1 MLVVLLVLSFFIV
14 QPFLKV
20 IFLGALFAYVSYPL
34 YRKFNRKINST
45 VSALLICLLIFL
57 IIVIP
62 AVFFVKGLV
71 QESYN
76 VFIIFKQKLAT
87 GLISNCKSQLC
98 ETLRSYS
105 QNSEINF
112 QVQETAKTVI
122 NWIVNKSSDLL
133 VSVPKV
139 LLNLFVLFFT
149 LFYFL
154 KDGKDLLR
162 KINHYLKL
170 QRNNYI
176 RLLRRLKEIVHG
188 LVYGYLVVALIQG
201 LTGYL
206 GFLIFGISSPLFW
219 GLFMAFLALI
229 PFVGAGII
237 WVPAS
242 IIIIL
247 EGVYNNS
254 TWLIVKGV
262 LLFIYGLVFI
272 SSVDNIFKPKL
283 MGNKAK
289 IHSVVV
295 LIGILGGLFTFG
307 LLGVIL
313 GPLLLSF
320 TIEFIDIYL
329 LKK

>member
-1 MLVVLLVLSFFIV
+1 MLVVLLVISFFIV
-14 QPFLKV
+14 QPFLKI

-45 VSALLICLLIFL
+45 VSALLICFLILL
-57 IIVIP
+57 IIVVP
-62 AVFFVKGLV
+62 AVFFVKGLI
-71 QESYN
+71 QESYSI
-76 VFIIFKQKLAT
+76 FIIFKQKLAI
-87 GLISNCKSQLC
+87 GLISNCKSNIC
-98 ETLRSYS
+98 EVLRTYS
-105 QNSEINF
+105 QNPEINF
-112 QVQETAKTVI
+112 QVQETAKVVI
-122 NWIVNKSSDLL
+122 NWIVTKSSDLL
-133 VSVPKV
+133 VSVPKI

-154 KDGKDLLR
+154 KEGKELIAN
-162 KINHYLKL
+162 INRYLKL
-170 QRNNYI
+170 QQNNYV
-176 RLLRRLKEIVHG
+176 RLIKRLKEIIHG
-188 LVYGYLVVALIQG
+188 LVYGYLIVALIQG
-201 LTGYL
+201 ITGYL

-242 IIIIL
+242 IIMIL

-295 LIGILGGLFTFG
+295 LVGILGGLFTFG

-313 GPLLLSF
+313 GPLILSF
-320 TIEFIDIYL
+320 TVEFIDIYL

>member
-1 MLVVLLVLSFFIV
+1 MLVVLLVISFFIV
-14 QPFLKV
+14 QPFLKI
-20 IFLGALFAYVSYPL
+20 IFLGALFDYVSYPL

-45 VSALLICLLIFL
+45 VSALLICFLILL
-57 IIVIP
+57 IIVVP
-62 AVFFVKGLV
+62 AVFFVKGLI
-71 QESYN
+71 QESYSI
-76 VFIIFKQKLAT
+76 FIIFKQKLAI
-87 GLISNCKSQLC
+87 GLISNCKSNIC
-98 ETLRSYS
+98 EVLRTYS
-105 QNSEINF
+105 QNPEINF
-112 QVQETAKTVI
+112 QVQETAKVVI
-122 NWIVNKSSDLL
+122 NWIVTKSSDLL
-133 VSVPKV
+133 VSVPKI

-154 KDGKDLLR
+154 KEGKELIAN
-162 KINHYLKL
+162 INRYLKL
-170 QRNNYI
+170 QQNNYV
-176 RLLRRLKEIVHG
+176 RLIKRLKEIIHG
-188 LVYGYLVVALIQG
+188 LVYGYLIVALVQG
-201 LTGYL
+201 ITGYL

-242 IIIIL
+242 IIMIL

-320 TIEFIDIYL
+320 TVEFIDIYL

>member
-1 MLVVLLVLSFFIV
+1 LLVVLLVISFFIV
-14 QPFLKV
+14 QPFLKI

-45 VSALLICLLIFL
+45 VSALLICFLILL
-57 IIVIP
+57 IIVVP
-62 AVFFVKGLV
+62 AVFFVKGLI
-71 QESYN
+71 QESYSI
-76 VFIIFKQKLAT
+76 FIIFKQKLAI
-87 GLISNCKSQLC
+87 GLISNCKSNIC
-98 ETLRSYS
+98 EVLRTYS
-105 QNSEINF
+105 QNPEINF
-112 QVQETAKTVI
+112 QVQETAKVVI
-122 NWIVNKSSDLL
+122 NWIVTKSSDLL
-133 VSVPKV
+133 VSVPKI

-154 KDGKDLLR
+154 KEGKELIAN
-162 KINHYLKL
+162 INRYLKL
-170 QRNNYI
+170 QQNNYV
-176 RLLRRLKEIVHG
+176 RLIKRLKEIIHG
-188 LVYGYLVVALIQG
+188 LVYGYLIVALVQG
-201 LTGYL
+201 ITGYL

-242 IIIIL
+242 IIMIL

-320 TIEFIDIYL
+320 TVEFIDIYL